1 MNVNCK
7 DRTEQQ
13 QQRKK
18 SAAGHVTINLASI
31 DTRTSMIDT
40 TQIINEVL
48 NELGITTQ
56 HRNHD

>member
-48 NELGITTQ
+48 NVLGITT
-56 HRNHD
+56 